1 MKTNILIFLAF
12 LIIIV
17 GVMVAMWV
25 IEPYGNQEYMI
36 DWDNDNVPLNTGA
49 YSKVTCPVNGHTDN
63 IVFMCPVYEK
73 RIDERVHDIRIRVV
87 VFYYCEEHGMQFTKV
102 PTT

>member
-1 MKTNILIFLAF
+1 
-12 LIIIV
+12 
-17 GVMVAMWV
+17 
-25 IEPYGNQEYMI
+25 
-36 DWDNDNVPLNTGA
+36 
-49 YSKVTCPVNGHTDN
+49 VNGHTDN